1 MCSSLFRTEEL
12 LERILMNA
20 GTDYAQ
26 AACCGSTAMTHIG
39 RTGHIVKVN
48 PLAVLACHNTLG
60 TEYHTI
66 GIGIGQ
72 GFQRSGDFIHCIGLR
87 CFRTP
92 ACKYIVRM
100 VMVMIMTA
108 AGAVFAV
115 LVMMML
121 MIVAAAGAVLAML
134 VMMMLMLMT
143 AAVLA
148 MLVMVMLMIVAAAV
162 FTMLVMVML
171 MIVTAAGAVLA
182 VLVMVMLMI
191 VTVAVLAMF
200 VMVVVVRL
208 LMEKSLELVIEC
220 MLLSHS
226 LHKLSTGELIP
237 VGCDDGSCGV
247 AGTQTLH
254 AVIELILRETGCV
267 AENQAACVSDLVV
280 KEFAEVLLVHLA
292 LLGVNHSG
300 EAIKNDVVCINI
312 LHGLDDIAE
321 LTYAGRFD
329 ENAVGLVVSEY
340 LFECL
345 AEIAD
350 ETAADAAGI
359 HLCDLHTG
367 ILQEAAVNAD
377 LAEFILDEHELFA
390 LVAFGNEL
398 FDQGCFTRTEKAG
411 ENRNLCH
418 KSTLLS

>member
-20 GTDYAQ
+20 GTDYTQ

-48 PLAVLACHNTLG
+48 PLTVLACHNTLG

-100 VMVMIMTA
+100 VMVMLMTA
-108 AGAVFAV
+108 AGAVLAV

-121 MIVAAAGAVLAML
+121 MIV
-134 VMMMLMLMT
+134 T

-148 MLVMVMLMIVAAAV
+148 V
-162 FTMLVMVML
+162 LVMVML

-182 VLVMVMLMI
+182 MFVMVMLML
-191 VTVAVLAMF
+191 VTAAVLAMF
-200 VMVVVVRL
+200 VMMMMRL
-208 LMEKSLELVIEC
+208 LMEKSLELVVEC
-220 MLLSHS
+220 MLLGHS
-226 LHKLSTGELIP
+226 LHKLSAGELIP
-237 VGCDDGSCGV
+237 VSCDDGSCGV

-292 LLGVNHSG
+292 LLGVNHSS

-321 LTYAGRFD
+321 LTYAGRFN
-329 ENAVGLVVSEY
+329 ENAVWLVVSEY
-340 LFECL
+340 LFKCL

-359 HLCDLHTG
+359 HLRDLHTG
-367 ILQEAAVNAD
+367 ILQETAVNAD

-390 LVAFGNEL
+390 LVAFSNEF

>member
-148 MLVMVMLMIVAAAV
+148 MLVMVMLMVVIMMMMFLMVMIVV
-162 FTMLVMVML
+162 MMLVVM
-171 MIVTAAGAVLA
+171 MMSMTSAGTLFSVI
-182 VLVMVMLMI
+182 ML
-191 VTVAVLAMF
+191 F
-200 VMVVVVRL
+200 
-208 LMEKSLELVIEC
+208 C
-220 MLLSHS
+220 ML
-226 LHKLSTGELIP
+226 
-237 VGCDDGSCGV
+237 
-247 AGTQTLH
+247 
-254 AVIELILRETGCV
+254 
-267 AENQAACVSDLVV
+267 
-280 KEFAEVLLVHLA
+280 
-292 LLGVNHSG
+292 
-300 EAIKNDVVCINI
+300 
-312 LHGLDDIAE
+312 
-321 LTYAGRFD
+321 
-329 ENAVGLVVSEY
+329 
-340 LFECL
+340 
-345 AEIAD
+345 
-350 ETAADAAGI
+350 
-359 HLCDLHTG
+359 
-367 ILQEAAVNAD
+367 
-377 LAEFILDEHELFA
+377 
-390 LVAFGNEL
+390 
-398 FDQGCFTRTEKAG
+398 
-411 ENRNLCH
+411 
-418 KSTLLS
+418 